1 MKLIADNFKDKRN
14 ANMFIMFLKYLSFI
28 GKKNILYQIDKQL
41 IINNIEKINTFN
53 NNVKPIAIVNICNLT
68 YNNNIN
74 VIDWEEYLFK
84 ITINKTRKEILQDFL
99 NKHNALTKF
108 NDNIKLHSKYENI
121 DELLNDNKNIETSI
135 DYAFTWSSTKQGFF
149 YWDKLDGFMHFYM
162 EDIKRIIDNKLMKII
177 NN

>member
-28 GKKNILYQIDKQL
+28 GKKNILYQVDKQL

-68 YNNNIN
+68 YNNIN

-84 ITINKTRKEILQDFL
+84 ITINKTRKQILQDFL

-108 NDNIKLHSKYENI
+108 NDNLKQYSKYENI
-121 DELLNDNKNIETSI
+121 DELLIANKNIETAI
-135 DYAFTWSSTKQGFF
+135 DDAFSG
-149 YWDKLDGFMHFYM
+149 
-162 EDIKRIIDNKLMKII
+162 I
-177 NN
+177 N

>member
-14 ANMFIMFLKYLSFI
+14 TNMFIMFLKYLSFI
-28 GKKNILYQIDKQL
+28 GKKNILYQVDKQL

-68 YNNNIN
+68 YNNIN

-84 ITINKTRKEILQDFL
+84 KTINKTRKQILQDFL

-108 NDNIKLHSKYENI
+108 NDNLKQYSKYENI
-121 DELLNDNKNIETSI
+121 DELLNTNKNIETAI
-135 DYAFTWSSTKQGFF
+135 DDAFTWSSTKQGFIF
-149 YWDKLDGFMHFYM
+149 WDKLDGEIRSYM
-162 EDIKRIIDNKLMKII
+162 ENIKTIIDNKLMKII